1 MYINGACRVQ
11 AMGFERLSTV
21 FRLYDIRGVYGSEIT
36 PEVMARIGLALSHY
50 QRGDYAVGMD
60 TRLSSPPLHLALVSG
75 IVAAGSNVVDVG
87 TVPIGAIMYAALHKG
102 YAAAYVTASHLP
114 PEWNGVKLF
123 KRGGD
128 PMVGD
133 EIQKL
138 RELFFSAD
146 LRPREPGYLAR
157 LDILPEYVRF
167 LRSKATA
174 SGLRIVVDCGNGA
187 AALVAPR
194 LLRDLGH
201 EVYTLNGDVDPR
213 FPARGSEPTPD
224 RLKDLA
230 AEVVRRQA
238 HFGVAFDGDGDRT
251 VFVDDTGRVL
261 TAEQAAVVMLEGLGY
276 GDVVA
281 NVECSIIIDELVK
294 AHGYN
299 VRWVPVGRT
308 FMVREIAKSGAA
320 LGVESSG
327 HYVVWN
333 NANMDDG
340 LLTMLYFTEAAA
352 KLNRVSEVVPPQY
365 PIVRRKVEVPDEL
378 KFRIVEEL
386 RSELEKKYEVSALD
400 GVKAMMEDAWVLIRA
415 SNTEPLVRVTC
426 EAKRKEVAERL
437 AEEYAQKVREAVG
450 RLSRRS

>member
-1 MYINGACRVQ
+1 MAL
-11 AMGFERLSTV
+11 ERLSTT
-21 FRLYDIRGVYGSEIT
+21 FRLYDVRGIYGSDLT

-50 QRGDYAVGMD
+50 WRGDYAVGMD

-75 IVAAGSNVVDVG
+75 ILAGGSNVVDVG
-87 TVPIGAIMYAALHKG
+87 TVPIGAAMYATLHKG
-102 YAAAYVTASHLP
+102 YAAAYITASHLP

-123 KRGGD
+123 KQSGD

-138 RELFFSAD
+138 RELFFSAE
-146 LRPREPGYLAR
+146 LKPREPGHLAR
-157 LDILPEYVRF
+157 LEILPEYTRF
-167 LRSKATA
+167 LKSKAAA

-187 AALVAPR
+187 ASLIAPR

-201 EVYTLNGDVDPR
+201 EVYALNADVDPR
-213 FPARGSEPTPD
+213 FPGRGSEPTPD

-230 AEVVRRQA
+230 AEVVRRHA
-238 HFGVAFDGDGDRT
+238 HFGAAFDSDGDRT
-251 VFVDDTGRVL
+251 VFVDNTGRVL
-261 TAEQAAVVMLEGLGY
+261 TAEQAAVVMLEGMGY

-281 NVECSIIIDELVK
+281 NVECSMVLEELVK
-294 AHGYN
+294 ARGYR

-327 HYVVWN
+327 HYVVWR

-352 KLNRVSEVVPPQY
+352 KLGRISEVVPPQY

-378 KFRIVEEL
+378 KFRVVEEI
-386 RSELEKKYEVSALD
+386 RKELEGEYEVSTLD
-400 GVKAMMEDAWVLIRA
+400 GVKAVMEDAWVLIRA
-415 SNTEPLVRVTC
+415 SNTEPLIRVTC
-426 EAKRKEVAERL
+426 EAKRRETAERL
-437 AEEYAQKVREAVG
+437 AHEYAAKVREVAEY
-450 RLSRRS
+450 LSRHS